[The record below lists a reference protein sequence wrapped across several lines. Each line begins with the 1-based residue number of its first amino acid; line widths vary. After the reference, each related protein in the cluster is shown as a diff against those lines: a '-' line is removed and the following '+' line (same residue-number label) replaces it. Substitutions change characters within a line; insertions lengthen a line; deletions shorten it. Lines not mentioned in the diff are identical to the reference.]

1 MWELLPDNEKMIMK
15 KITDYNNAAELLR
28 TLSGEFAVIKNP
40 EYIHPAFELA
50 PLAPKLTSPLESLT
64 AAVMD
69 MDGTTTTTEELCIH
83 SLEFMIRKM
92 SGKFTADEWIGLDH
106 TLDYPN
112 IIGNSTTKHV
122 EYLITKYHGLFDQT
136 EIKRSYLFAAVWTV
150 IVGMDQKRKEE
161 VSVNLTNL
169 GLAGLMKSPF
179 VAELAAT
186 PASANDREKEIC
198 ETLLKQYG
206 GAFPELT
213 RNDLVKLGI
222 DIYYQRYHAILQRI
236 KRGESRQISAELFN
250 DPEKRLIQPMPGILF
265 FLSLIKGWL
274 GDEAV
279 DLIPSLLKDFE
290 MKSGTPF
297 TAESIGTLQERISR
311 LSEHF
316 VKNPAKVSIVTSSIF
331 YEADIVMGEV
341 FSVLSAQLRTL
352 PLSDVRKN
360 AIAQKLDH
368 YRNTYDAFITASDST
383 EIRLKPH
390 RDLYSIALHQLNV
403 PVKEFGNVIGF
414 EDSESGTIAIRA
426 AGIGRCIAVPF
437 AQTKGH
443 NFEAAT
449 MVSFG
454 GVPEVVLTHNVFF
467 AK

>member
-1 MWELLPDNEKMIMK
+1 MK
-15 KITDYNNAAELLR
+15 KITDNKNAAELLQS
-28 TLSGEFAVIKNP
+28 LAGEFAVIKNP

-50 PLAPKLTSPLESLT
+50 PLAPKLTSPLRSLT

-83 SLEFMIRKM
+83 SLEFMVRRM
-92 SGKFTADEWIGLDH
+92 SGKYTTAEWSGLDH

-122 EYLITKYHGLFDQT
+122 EYLLSKYHPLLDQT
-136 EIKRSYLFAAVWTV
+136 EVKRSFLFAAVWTIISGV
-150 IVGMDQKRKEE
+150 DHKRKEE
-161 VSVNLTNL
+161 VTVNLTNL
-169 GLAGLMKSPF
+169 RLSELMRSPF
-179 VAELAAT
+179 VTELASSPESIAV
-186 PASANDREKEIC
+186 REQEIGG
-198 ETLLKQYG
+198 TLLKQFG
-206 GAFPELT
+206 GLFPELNRT
-213 RNDLVKLGI
+213 DLVKLGI

-236 KRGESRQISAELFN
+236 KRGESRQISSELFN
-250 DPEKRLIQPMPGILF
+250 DPEKRLIQPMPGILI

-274 GDEAV
+274 GNEAENV
-279 DLIPSLLKDFE
+279 VPHLLNE
-290 MKSGTPF
+290 YEQKSGKSFAGTDI
-297 TAESIGTLQERISR
+297 AELRRRINA
-311 LSEHF
+311 LSAAF
-316 VKNPAKVSIVTSSIF
+316 GKVPVKTSIVTSSIF

-341 FSVLSAQLRTL
+341 FSVLSEQLKSL
-352 PLSDVRKN
+352 PLSDERKSS
-360 AIAQKLDH
+360 IAQRLEH

-390 RDLYSIALHQLNV
+390 RDLYSIALHQMNV
-403 PVKEFGNVIGF
+403 PVSDFGNVIGF

-449 MVSFG
+449 LVCAG
-454 GVPEVVLTHNVFF
+454 GVPEVVLEHNVFF
-467 AK
+467 AP

>member
-1 MWELLPDNEKMIMK
+1 MK
-15 KITDYNNAAELLR
+15 KITDNKNAQELLQS
-28 TLSGEFAVIKNP
+28 LAGEFAVIKNP

-50 PLAPKLTSPLESLT
+50 PLAPKLTSPLTSLS

-83 SLEFMIRKM
+83 SLEFMLRTM
-92 SGKFTADEWIGLDH
+92 SGKRTKESWTGLDH

-122 EYLITKYHGLFDQT
+122 EYLITKYHHLLDRT
-136 EIKRSYLFAAVWTV
+136 EIKRSFLFAAVWT
-150 IVGMDQKRKEE
+150 IIAGHDEQRKKE
-161 VSVNLTNL
+161 VTVNLTNL
-169 GLAGLMKSPF
+169 HLQG
-179 VAELAAT
+179 
-186 PASANDREKEIC
+186 
-198 ETLLKQYG
+198 LLKNPFFLELSAAPETVAGREAEIITALMQQYG
-206 GAFPELT
+206 DLFPELT
-213 RNDLVKLGI
+213 RTDLVKLGI
-222 DIYYQRYHAILQRI
+222 DIYYQRYHIILQRI

-250 DPEKRLIQPMPGILF
+250 DPDKRLIQPMPGILF

-274 GDEAV
+274 GNEAER
-279 DLIPSLLKDFE
+279 LIPVLLHE
-290 MKSGTPF
+290 YELKSGRPF
-297 TAESIGTLQERISR
+297 SGTDTDTLRIR
-311 LSEHF
+311 VNHLSSLF
-316 VKNPAKVSIVTSSIF
+316 QKKPAKVSIVTSSIF

-341 FSVLSAQLRTL
+341 FTVLSAQLKTL
-352 PLSDVRKN
+352 PLSEERKN
-360 AIAQKLDH
+360 SIAEKLSQ

-403 PVKEFGNVIGF
+403 PVSEFGNVIGF

-437 AQTKGH
+437 AQTQGH

-449 MVSFG
+449 LVSSG
-454 GVPEVVLTHNVFF
+454 GVPEVVLEHNVFF
-467 AK
+467 AL